1 MLLFTLWVAA
11 LTEGSGCSANS
22 DCDSGLQ
29 CRSNICVIYGTGD
42 SCRADNDCSSSLGC
56 LNGVCTKGPSQ
67 TPPAA
72 PAPMVDKKGR
82 PLLSWRV
89 AILPYIEG
97 GPLHKQFHLDE
108 PWDSPHNRQFL
119 NKMPPVYAFPD
130 QDDDGTRTYIQAI
143 VGPETA
149 FLPGAKWR
157 FDEKDEEAPVM
168 VIEARDAVPWTKP
181 ADVRIEPGIPVP
193 AVGGGTAESTAMSAS
208 QEMITKRTP
217 RAAARH

>member
-1 MLLFTLWVAA
+1 MARSPDHRGILLAISMVVVVLVVILLIPRFEESGTRLPPPDRQIENNFKQVAIGLISYA
-11 LTEGSGCSANS
+11 EKYGS
-22 DCDSGLQ
+22 L
-29 CRSNICVIYGTGD
+29 
-42 SCRADNDCSSSLGC
+42 
-56 LNGVCTKGPSQ
+56 P
-67 TPPAA
+67 PPAIT
-72 PAPMVDKKGR
+72 DKEGR

-193 AVGGGTAESTAMSAS
+193 AVGGGTAESTAMSPS
-208 QEMITKRTP
+208 RP
-217 RAAARH
+217 R